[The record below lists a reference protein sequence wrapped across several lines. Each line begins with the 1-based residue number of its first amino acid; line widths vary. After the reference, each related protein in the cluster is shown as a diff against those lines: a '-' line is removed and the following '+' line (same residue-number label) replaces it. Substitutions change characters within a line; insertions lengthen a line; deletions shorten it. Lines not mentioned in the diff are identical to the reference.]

1 MTIPFTESEL
11 ESLMDRP
18 VCRLLTMTDRKAFTG
33 RRVLITGAGGSIGS
47 ELSRQIARCNPALLI
62 LVDHS
67 ELNLF
72 QIERELLETAPH
84 VKLHVVLGDVTRRVV
99 SNAVRSTRPHVI
111 YHAAAYKHVTMV
123 ERAVCPAVETNI
135 IGTAIV
141 ADAAREV
148 GARFVL
154 ISSDKAA
161 APESVM
167 GATKRLAELVAMSRA
182 TAAFSPVVVR
192 FGNVLGSSGS
202 VLTLMREAI
211 RRGEPI
217 PVTDPNAS
225 RYFMTVGE
233 AACLVI
239 KAGLISARAETY
251 WLDMGQPVTIGEL
264 AARLMDIEMAAGYR
278 KVPMRVIGLR
288 AGEKL
293 REELTT
299 QGLRMC
305 RTSHKRIWVATQQE
319 ASWALVARAERRLR
333 TRAARGD
340 SAGALAWL
348 AAAVPE
354 FRVSREA
361 SAFAQA
367 QRVGEA
373 TGRFTRATQVA

>member
-1 MTIPFTESEL
+1 MTIPFTEAEL
-11 ESLMDRP
+11 EVLMARP
-18 VCRLLTMTDRKAFTG
+18 ICRLLTAADRKAFAG

-47 ELSRQIARCNPALLI
+47 ELCRQIARCKPARLS

-72 QIERELLETAPH
+72 QIEREIQQLAPA
-84 VKLHVVLGDVTRRVV
+84 LPLDVVLGDITRR
-99 SNAVRSTRPHVI
+99 AVHAAIRSARPHVI

-123 ERAVCPAVETNI
+123 ERAVCAAVDANVL
-135 IGTAIV
+135 GTAAV
-141 ADAAREV
+141 ATLARAV

-167 GATKRLAELVAMSRA
+167 GATKRLAELVAMART
-182 TAAFSPVVVR
+182 TAAFGPVVVR

-211 RRGEPI
+211 RRGLPI

-225 RYFMTVGE
+225 RYFMTAGE
-233 AACLVI
+233 AASLVI
-239 KAGLISARAETY
+239 KASLLSERAETY
-251 WLDMGQPVTIGEL
+251 WLDMGRPVTIGEL
-264 AARLMDIEMAAGYR
+264 ASRLMALESAAGYQP
-278 KVPMRVIGLR
+278 VPMQVIGLR

-305 RTSHKRIWVATQQE
+305 KTSHKRIWVARQPE
-319 ASWALVARAERRLR
+319 ASFVSVAKAERRLR
-333 TRAARGD
+333 TRVGRGD
-340 SAGALAWL
+340 AAGTLAWL

-354 FRVSREA
+354 FRVSPEA
-361 SAFAQA
+361 SAHAQA
-367 QRVGEA
+367 HREWPAASA
-373 TGRFTRATQVA
+373 TRRQVA